1 MYRRRYRRIIS
12 FFATHLFSIALWDV
26 VFPRIGLR
34 GLSKRKRPER
44 LRKTA
49 ADFRELAIEM
59 GGVLIKVGQFL
70 STRVDILPP
79 EFTNELAGL
88 QDEVPPASFDEIKQV
103 AETEYGMA
111 LEEKF
116 LAFDESPLAA
126 ASLGQVHRARI
137 HKPREQTRPGDPG
150 IDGLDSYT
158 FDSDEV
164 ITVVVKI
171 QRPNIEAII
180 ETDMSALRT
189 VGNWLD
195 KYPPLRRRADIPAL
209 LNEFSKIL
217 YEEIDY
223 LAEGGNA
230 ETFAKNFK
238 DDPQIRVPQ
247 VIWSYTTKRA
257 LTLENVWG
265 IKITDYEAIAA
276 AGVDRSEV
284 ANRLIDTYLQQIF
297 EDGFFHADPHPGNLF
312 INPIPI
318 MPPIDSVIGF
328 RAQKSSV
335 FWQLTF
341 VDFGMVG
348 NVSEDTKQGLRELLI
363 GVGLKDASRVVKS
376 YEMLKILLPGAD
388 IQQLEKAETAI
399 FDRFWGLNMSELS
412 QIDPDEILDLSKEY
426 RDLIYS
432 LPFQIPQNLIF
443 LFRSLGILS
452 GICTGIDPEFNI
464 FDHLVPYAQ
473 KMIVDESQINLTQ
486 IVSNLSQ
493 FALQIYAIPK
503 KLDTT
508 LNKLERG
515 QIAVQMPEV
524 TKQVRYLEK
533 AVRQVVWGIIF
544 ASLLLGGVQLQTSDE
559 ETLALIMFSGA
570 IISLVI
576 ILISGR
582 RK

>member
-1 MYRRRYRRIIS
+1 MYRRRYRQIIN
-12 FFATHLFSIALWDV
+12 FFASHLFSIALWDV

-70 STRVDILPP
+70 STRVDVLPP

-137 HKPREQTRPGDPG
+137 YKPREQTRPGEPG
-150 IDGLDSYT
+150 VDGSDSYSV
-158 FDSDEV
+158 DSDEV

-223 LAEGGNA
+223 IAEGGNA

-238 DDPQIRVPQ
+238 DNPQVRVPQ

-276 AGVDRSEV
+276 AGVDRTEV

-318 MPPIDSVIGF
+318 MPPIDNVIGF
-328 RAQKSSV
+328 SAQKSSV

-341 VDFGMVG
+341 IDFGMVG
-348 NVSEDTKQGLRELLI
+348 NVSEDTKKGLRELLI
-363 GVGLKDASRVVKS
+363 GVGMKDASRVVKS

-388 IQQLEKAETAI
+388 IQLLEKAETAI

-412 QIDPDEILDLSKEY
+412 QIDRDEILDLSKEY

-432 LPFQIPQNLIF
+432 LPFQVPQNLIF

-473 KMIVDESQINLTQ
+473 KLIVDESQINLTQ

-493 FALQIYAIPK
+493 FALQIYAMPK

-508 LNKLERG
+508 LNKLEHG

-544 ASLLLGGVQLQTSDE
+544 ASLLLGGVQLQISDE

-576 ILISGR
+576 MLISGR